1 MKWPRIII
9 IIQACTIGLLSI
21 MLVLKESKNGRQIKI
36 PVEMCVKTKIQHT
49 VWSSTLT
56 VQHQDLN
63 FATQK
68 LEEDKARVLRNFT
81 AKGLLNEE
89 IKFQTIQVEEI
100 RQDQTTFFQLK
111 QIVEINSSDS
121 KRIEKIYLESSD
133 LLRFNVNFS
142 AQNPVYI
149 IQEPLT
155 WIKNSIPLLIQKGK
169 NKLSEKLSNINSK
182 NIELNELVIQPIY
195 NNQYTTCEPFSN
207 LPKDSIYV
215 QLKANLIFVI
225 R

>member
-1 MKWPRIII
+1 
-9 IIQACTIGLLSI
+9 
-21 MLVLKESKNGRQIKI
+21 MLVLKESKNGQQIKI
-36 PVEMCVKTKIQHT
+36 PVEMCVKAKIQRT

-68 LEEDKARVLRNFT
+68 LEEDKARVLRYFI
-81 AKGLLNEE
+81 AKGLLKEE
-89 IKFQTIQVEEI
+89 IIFQNIQVEEI
-100 RQDQTTFFQLK
+100 KKDQTTFFQLK
-111 QIVEINSSDS
+111 QLVEINSSDS

-142 AQNPVYI
+142 AQNPIYI

-169 NKLSEKLSNINSK
+169 NKLPEKLNNTNSQ
-182 NIELNELVIQPIY
+182 NTELNEMVIQPIY

-207 LPKDSIYV
+207 LPKDSLYI